1 MAHISD
7 YGNWMGHSQSKGKKP
22 AERRG
27 VAAEYD
33 NDDDYENV
41 SLENC
46 PKPPP
51 LPRGKKAKA
60 AVLNQKDKGGAGPAA
75 TPGRPPKTDLAI
87 SVISGDPALRPSKLG
102 LDLSSAAVA
111 AAFQPPGGD
120 LPLPKPASRRGCPGR
135 SLLITYVLLG
145 VCFLMCSVFLIL
157 ALMKRPEVQQE
168 SEELNFHLFQ
178 RAANVSQNLADWEK
192 IRAEV
197 AALQKTVDAV
207 HRSVSGELASV
218 KQFSSKM
225 QERITALQKR
235 VDSVCGHCPWGWGW
249 FQRTCYHFSESTK
262 TWHEAKQFCLDA
274 GAQLVII
281 NTKEE
286 QAFLVKARTTS
297 RVYWLG
303 LSDQKKENQWLWVD
317 GSPLNLSFW
326 STGEPNDSGNEDCGT
341 MATDGRWNDINCYM
355 TDYWICEKAWL
366 C

>member
-1 MAHISD
+1 MAHMSD

-22 AERRG
+22 VERRG
-27 VAAEYD
+27 AAAESD
-33 NDDDYENV
+33 NEDDYENV

-51 LPRGKKAKA
+51 LPRGKKVKA
-60 AVLNQKDKGGAGPAA
+60 ATLNQKDKGGAGLAA
-75 TPGRPPKTDLAI
+75 TPGRPRKT
-87 SVISGDPALRPSKLG
+87 G

-120 LPLPKPASRRGCPGR
+120 LLLPKPASRRGCPGR

-145 VCFLMCSVFLIL
+145 VCFLMCSVFLVL
-157 ALMKRPEVQQE
+157 ALMKRPELQQE
-168 SEELNFHLFQ
+168 SEELNFHLLQ

-192 IRAEV
+192 IRAEIV
-197 AALQKTVDAV
+197 ALQKTVDAV

-218 KQFSSKM
+218 KQFRGKM
-225 QERITALQKR
+225 QEQISALQKR
-235 VDSVCGHCPWGWGW
+235 
-249 FQRTCYHFSESTK
+249 
-262 TWHEAKQFCLDA
+262 
-274 GAQLVII
+274 
-281 NTKEE
+281 
-286 QAFLVKARTTS
+286 AFMVKSRTTS

-303 LSDQKKENQWLWVD
+303 LSDQKMENQWLWVD

-326 STGEPNDSGNEDCGT
+326 STGEPNDSSNEDCGT

-355 TDYWICEKAWL
+355 TDYWICEKPWL

>member
-235 VDSVCGHCPWGWGW
+235 
-249 FQRTCYHFSESTK
+249 
-262 TWHEAKQFCLDA
+262 
-274 GAQLVII
+274 
-281 NTKEE
+281 
-286 QAFLVKARTTS
+286 AFLVKARTTS